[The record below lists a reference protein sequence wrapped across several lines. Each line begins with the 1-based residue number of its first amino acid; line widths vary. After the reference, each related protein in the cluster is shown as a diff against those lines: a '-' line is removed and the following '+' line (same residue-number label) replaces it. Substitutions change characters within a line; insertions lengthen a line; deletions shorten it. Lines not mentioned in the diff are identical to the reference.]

1 MTPQETLKATVERL
15 IEKIESNTTGKW
27 IKPFNSSFPSNGSTK
42 TEYQGINIL
51 NLWAIAEERNYS
63 SNQWFTFNQL
73 KALKAHIKQ
82 GEKASP
88 VFFFKPIEV
97 TETDEA
103 TGEEVTKN
111 IFMLK
116 VYSVFNRS
124 QTTLPE
130 EADNNEE
137 ILDIEEFIAR
147 TNVTLKNSVEGAYYV
162 PKMDYIG
169 IPSKRNFKSS
179 ELYYATICHEL
190 GHWTGHESRMNRDLE
205 GRMNG
210 NENEVKSYAIEEL
223 TAETIRSFLQVKFGL
238 ATTEM
243 EEQNAAYLKGWLKPL
258 KEDPKMLWKIFSEA
272 SKAYNYL
279 LEITK
284 EEEAAA

>member
-15 IEKIESNTTGKW
+15 ITKIESNTTGKW
-27 IKPFNSSFPSNGSTK
+27 IKPFNCSFPSNGSTK
-42 TEYQGINIL
+42 TDYQGINIL
-51 NLWAIAEERNYS
+51 NLWSIAEDKNYS
-63 SNQWFTFNQL
+63 SNQWYTFNQL
-73 KALKAHIKQ
+73 KALKAHVKQ

-88 VFFFKPIEV
+88 VFFFKPLEV
-97 TETDEA
+97 TETDEG
-103 TGEEVTKN
+103 TGEEITKN

-137 ILDIEEFIAR
+137 ILDIQDFIDR
-147 TNVTLKNSVEGAYYV
+147 TNVKLKNSVEGAFYV

-179 ELYYATICHEL
+179 ELYYATLLHEL
-190 GHWTGHESRMNRDLE
+190 GHWTGHESRMNRDFS

-210 NENEVKSYAIEEL
+210 DETALKSYATEEL
-223 TAETIRSFLQVKFGL
+223 IAETIRSFLQVKLGL

-258 KEDPKMLWKIFSEA
+258 KDDPKMLWKIFSEA
-272 SKAYNYL
+272 SKAYNYI

-284 EEEAAA
+284 DEVVAA